1 MRLSHDIV
9 QFSKY
14 WISSVMFQLLEN
26 INLLLVMV
34 TNHVTLQLGE
44 KPFEGLTEDELLG
57 MEEEELLA
65 RGIEYMSKEKDDLK
79 HKMKQVIHVLFF
91 KCYVNFLCCAHRNF

>member
-1 MRLSHDIV
+1 
-9 QFSKY
+9 
-14 WISSVMFQLLEN
+14 
-26 INLLLVMV
+26 
-34 TNHVTLQLGE
+34 
-44 KPFEGLTEDELLG
+44 

-91 KCYVNFLCCAHRNF
+91 KCSVNFVCCIHRLL